1 MLTRSAEYAVRAL
14 SLLALRESDDAFHAA
29 EIAEEL
35 GLPPQFLTK
44 ILRRLTGTD
53 LVSSQRGRSGGF
65 RLTRAAEEI
74 SLLEV
79 VEPFQEGL
87 NGVECLLGQTD
98 CVDPDSCP
106 LHEPMA
112 DIRQKFHGVLAGT
125 SLAEVARRAVR
136 NGTSKSR
143 PAIKPGKLTATN
155 SSEESDHR

>member
-14 SLLALRESDDAFHAA
+14 SLLALREGDAAFHSA
-29 EIAEEL
+29 EIAAEL

-44 ILRRLTGTD
+44 ILRRLTATD

-87 NGVECLLGQTD
+87 NGVECLLGQSD
-98 CVDPDSCP
+98 CVDPESCP

-112 DIRQKFHGVLAGT
+112 EIRQKFHGVLAGT
-125 SLAEVARRAVR
+125 SLADVARRAVR
-136 NGTSKSR
+136 NGSPESR
-143 PAIKPGKLTATN
+143 PADEPNKNCCKTM
-155 SSEESDHR
+155 SEETDRR